1 MQWSPCRAW
10 YVAVLVSLVAV
21 CVPAAA
27 QGDEAALEASP
38 FGFSCDNQTTYTLA
52 DYCPQMARAG
62 IAWIRGFPTANVV
75 EPERGEPDWST
86 VDKMLAT
93 AAGNGMAVSGL
104 LFYMPSWIEAG
115 EAKLPVSDLPGWSD
129 YVSKLV
135 AHCKGTVRYWEVWNE
150 TPNFIG
156 TATASDYAKTVVTAY
171 DAAKGAD
178 PTCQIGLSIQSNNVN
193 WIEQVI
199 QAGAKEHYDFIAVH
213 PYETLGLVESDG
225 LEAEFLSIV
234 PTLRKML
241 AAQDPAR
248 SEVPIWFTEIGFD
261 AKEGEVPQASALVK
275 AFSLSL
281 AQGVTRVDWFEGMD
295 GDSGPMGLLR
305 ADGTPRLAYTA
316 MAHLT
321 RLLGATPRYEGWVLL
336 NGNGYGF
343 VFQGATTSVMALW
356 ARPGTV
362 DDVSFGATVRIVD
375 PLTGA
380 TAEGESC
387 TLSGTPVLVL
397 DVPPAILEKARAN
410 EALPVPGRD
419 GRDYSEATS
428 VWATMGAP
436 NVERGLHQLSAD
448 AGSTAALAYGAPA
461 RDCGKGAGQSFTV
474 DPGFLSYTT
483 EPIVVT
489 VVVRRNEA
497 NDNAGFNLWYE
508 STSGMR
514 NTGSWYTIPGNDQ
527 WYTQSWTLTDPQFVG
542 RWGYNLALNSDAPTS
557 YYLRSVTVSKVVPPA
572 AAPR

>member
-1 MQWSPCRAW
+1 MPWSSVCSSCA
-10 YVAVLVSLVAV
+10 ALLLSLSAL
-21 CVPAAA
+21 CAPSAA
-27 QGDEAALEASP
+27 QAPDGLETSP
-38 FGFSCDNQTTYTLA
+38 FGFSCDNQTTYTL
-52 DYCPQMARAG
+52 DRYCARMAEAG
-62 IAWIRGFPTANVV
+62 ITWIRGFPTANVV
-75 EPERGEPDWST
+75 EPERGKPDWST

-93 AAGNGMAVSGL
+93 AAANRMAVSGL

-156 TATASDYAKTVVTAY
+156 TATAADYAQTVVSAY
-171 DAAKGAD
+171 DAAKAAD
-178 PTCQIGLSIQSNNVN
+178 PTCQIGLSIQSNNVY

-248 SEVPIWFTEIGFD
+248 SEAPIWFTEVGYD

-275 AFSLSL
+275 AFTLSL
-281 AQGVTRVDWFEGMD
+281 AQGVTRIDWFEGMD

-316 MAHLT
+316 MAYLT
-321 RLLGATPRYEGWVLL
+321 RHLGATPRYEGWVLL
-336 NGNGYGF
+336 GGNDYGF
-343 VFQGATTSVMALW
+343 VFEGAASTVMALW

-362 DDVSFGATVRIVD
+362 DEVSLGATVRIVD

-380 TAEGESC
+380 TVEGDSYS
-387 TLSGTPVLVL
+387 LSSVPVLVL
-397 DVPPAILEKARAN
+397 DVPPAMLENAQAN
-410 EALPVPGRD
+410 KGLPVPGRD
-419 GRDYSEATS
+419 GCDYSAATS
-428 VWATMGAP
+428 VWATMGSP
-436 NVERGLHQLSAD
+436 NVERGLHHVSAD
-448 AGSTAALAYGAPA
+448 AGSTPAVAYGVPA

-474 DPGFLSYTT
+474 DPGFLSYTA

-508 STSGMR
+508 SATGWR
-514 NTGSWYTIPGNDQ
+514 NTGGWYTIPGNDQ
-527 WYTQSWTLTDPQFVG
+527 WYTQSWTLPDPQFVG
-542 RWGYNLALNSDAPTS
+542 KWGYHFALNSDSPMS
-557 YYLRSVTVSKVVPPA
+557 YYLRSITVSKVVPPA
-572 AAPR
+572 APPR